1 MLLVPADLLRVLR
14 LGGGEK
20 ASCVCV
26 DEAAVVVDEVVAAD
40 DVEAAD
46 VEATDVVAV
55 DEVVAADDVVAL
67 LL

>member
-1 MLLVPADLLRVLR
+1 MLR

-20 ASCVCV
+20 ASCVGV
-26 DEAAVVVDEVVAAD
+26 DEAAVVVDEVVAV

-46 VEATDVVAV
+46 VVVV
-55 DEVVAADDVVAL
+55 DEVAAADGVVAL